1 MASNDSCSN
10 SPGYP
15 ASDVNDAGSLRVS
28 ARAFPIAEFCRA
40 YGIGRTTAYQEIAA
54 GRLRAVKVG
63 QRTLI
68 ASDAAEAWLAAL
80 PEFKGQ
86 IARSLKRRGKQS

>member
-1 MASNDSCSN
+1 MPSNDN
-10 SPGYP
+10 RSPGYP
-15 ASDVNDAGSLRVS
+15 ASNVYDAGSSRVT
-28 ARAFPIAEFCRA
+28 ARAFSIAEFCRA

-80 PEFKGQ
+80 PEFKSQ
-86 IARSLKRRGKQS
+86 IAR